1 MVQNDNATGTYDA
14 FGIFGTLFR
23 EIGWKTPM
31 VLMESGP
38 ENSLTSASQVARPPL
53 QQLFAFDRVEALAPG
68 Q

>member
-1 MVQNDNATGTYDA
+1 
-14 FGIFGTLFR
+14 
-23 EIGWKTPM
+23 M